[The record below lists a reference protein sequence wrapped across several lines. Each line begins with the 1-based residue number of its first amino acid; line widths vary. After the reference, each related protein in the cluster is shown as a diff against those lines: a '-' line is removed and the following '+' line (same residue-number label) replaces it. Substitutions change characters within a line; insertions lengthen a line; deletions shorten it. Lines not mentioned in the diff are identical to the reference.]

1 MQPQPLPHIEP
12 ATADRLELKDRI
24 HDRLLKR
31 LDFSAMG
38 LLDPMLLRAQLA
50 MLTMQVLEEE
60 GVSFSETDREEVI
73 ADVMNEILDWA
84 HWNHSCK
91 TQPSPIFS
99 PTRPSRFTWSVGASW
114 SSPRCVSGTIRT
126 CEKSSKRS

>member
-50 MLTMQVLEEE
+50 MLTMQVLE
-60 GVSFSETDREEVI
+60 
-73 ADVMNEILDWA
+73 
-84 HWNHSCK
+84 
-91 TQPSPIFS
+91 
-99 PTRPSRFTWSVGASW
+99 
-114 SSPRCVSGTIRT
+114 
-126 CEKSSKRS
+126 